1 MCRHFKP
8 NVFEK
13 IGELYSGG
21 PLTIINGGPCS
32 DCNLLPSL
40 IWPKGNNLRENDEAR
55 LKTTLLDKKK
65 NAGRIYQF
73 NLSLYLF
80 IGMILFKEVG
90 KNSTYFCTMSS
101 VNQKVIKL
109 VKTCLEASSSPEC
122 DRTWKIVLPRCAPG
136 IRTIHHLCVA
146 SHWWSIR
153 KPSN

>member
-1 MCRHFKP
+1 MHLFFVTQKLYLLCEGISSQ

-13 IGELYSGG
+13 KNRGAVQWR
-21 PLTIINGGPCS
+21 PPTIINGGPCS

-55 LKTTLLDKKK
+55 LKTTSLDKKK
-65 NAGRIYQF
+65 NVQRIYQF

-122 DRTWKIVLPRCAPG
+122 DRT
-136 IRTIHHLCVA
+136 
-146 SHWWSIR
+146 
-153 KPSN
+153 